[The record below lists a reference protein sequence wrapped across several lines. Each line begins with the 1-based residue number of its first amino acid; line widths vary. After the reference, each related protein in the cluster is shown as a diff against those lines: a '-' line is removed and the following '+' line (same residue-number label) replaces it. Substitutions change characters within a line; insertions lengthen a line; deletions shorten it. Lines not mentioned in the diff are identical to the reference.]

1 MINKILTING
11 IIKQSND
18 DQYSF
23 FTHDKSLILPISFK
37 NEMTDYVNELEN
49 LPASLI
55 LDISFTLKFKKGL
68 WSFNKNKNELSIQN
82 SVILENSLKE
92 YQISDLLIEIYQLN
106 GSDVL
111 DSIIE
116 YSINQLIVSGQLA
129 TEIDELDKYNQ
140 DWTYEEAKYALEIY
154 KASMKM
160 DTIGLN
166 HLIDDYIR
174 TGKLQRT
181 VSAIKYKL
189 ANFKHL
195 ETLEDEGLGNVGQ
208 VFKDVF
214 FEKK

>member
-1 MINKILTING
+1 MINKLLVLQG
-11 IIKQSND
+11 KLRQSEDSKIVSLIFD
-18 DQYSF
+18 DQELFLSQTLSHYFDDIQEKNMVLMVNASF
-23 FTHDKSLILPISFK
+23 LLKS
-37 NEMTDYVNELEN
+37 N
-49 LPASLI
+49 
-55 LDISFTLKFKKGL
+55 KKGFV
-68 WSFNKNKNELSIQN
+68 FNRRNCDMSI
-82 SVILENSLKE
+82 ENSLLLKTDQDNIE
-92 YQISDLLIEIYQLN
+92 IPDLLIDLYQQN
-106 GSDVL
+106 GSDL
-111 DSIIE
+111 FDSVVE
-116 YSINQLIVSGQLA
+116 YHINQLIGSGQLA